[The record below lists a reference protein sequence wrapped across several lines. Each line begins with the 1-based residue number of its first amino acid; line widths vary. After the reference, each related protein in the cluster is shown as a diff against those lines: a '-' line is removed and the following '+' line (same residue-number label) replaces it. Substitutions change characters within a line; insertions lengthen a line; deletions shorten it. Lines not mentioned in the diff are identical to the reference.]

1 MRAEDILPDDTSHI
15 ERGGMTLRKGT
26 VAAFLAN
33 AAVWLDPGA
42 DAAAVAAAE
51 AAMIEARP
59 ALDALG
65 LFDILAPR
73 DPRLAAVMGITRPVV
88 GT

>member
-1 MRAEDILPDDTSHI
+1 MRAEDILPGDASHI

-33 AAVWLDPGA
+33 AAIWLDPAAEPA
-42 DAAAVAAAE
+42 DVAAAE

-59 ALDALG
+59 ALEALA

-73 DPRLAAVMGITRPVV
+73 DPRLGALMGV
-88 GT
+88 